1 MDSVVEV
8 EMLTLGSALWE
19 AVSLRLLVRL
29 ATDALPSVDGVR
41 DRLSDG
47 IELLLCVTLTLPLNI
62 LLTDTLLL
70 NLRVSLALP
79 ASRVRD

>member
-70 NLRVSLALP
+70 KLRVSLALP